1 MAIPGSMVTIHLSAS
16 ISPSRFAAI
25 RRRVWDQMFGQL
37 IQGAR
42 ETGGRSIEETARLA
56 GMEVSEWEA
65 IEAGYVPTDTGRLR
79 SMAGALEM
87 DWNRMTSL
95 ALFCRHPGT
104 YSGAPVIILA
114 RVLIKRY
121 AHFLRGR

>member
-1 MAIPGSMVTIHLSAS
+1 MSIVNYAS
-16 ISPSRFAAI
+16 ISPSRFSAI
-25 RRRVWDQMFGQL
+25 RRRVWGQMFGRL

-79 SMAGALEM
+79 LHGRGARNELGADGPAGAVLP
-87 DWNRMTSL
+87 
-95 ALFCRHPGT
+95 PGLGRIT
-104 YSGAPVIILA
+104 APGKESWHRYS
-114 RVLIKRY
+114 
-121 AHFLRGR
+121 

>member
-1 MAIPGSMVTIHLSAS
+1 MTGFLAGNNEYMSMINSVS

-25 RRRVWDQMFGQL
+25 RRRVWGQMFGHL

-42 ETGGRSIEETARLA
+42 ENAGRSIEEIAQMA

-79 SMAGALEM
+79 AMVGSVEISWEQMA
-87 DWNRMTSL
+87 RL
-95 ALFCRHPGT
+95 ALFCRQ
-104 YSGAPVIILA
+104 AWDV
-114 RVLIKRY
+114 
-121 AHFLRGR
+121 

>member
-1 MAIPGSMVTIHLSAS
+1 MSIMNSAS
-16 ISPSRFAAI
+16 PSPSRFSAI
-25 RRRVWDQMFGQL
+25 RRRVWGQMFGRL

-42 ETGGRSIEETARLA
+42 ETGGRSIEETALLA

-87 DWNRMTSL
+87 GWERMAQL
-95 ALFCRHPGT
+95 ALFCRQ
-104 YSGAPVIILA
+104 AWDI
-114 RVLIKRY
+114 
-121 AHFLRGR
+121 